1 MNDSLNCNEIRALLV
16 LFVGDDLDAAENAR
30 VARHLAECGPC
41 RAEQARWMEN
51 RARLA
56 TLRDATKFS
65 GPSVW
70 SDVRAELVREG
81 RIGSPLVERAEPT
94 RPAAW
99 RRLSWVPLAAAAAVL
114 VAVGLFALFDRSD
127 TASPKLP
134 GENIAEPT
142 PRAEADLQPP
152 PELRSAPELLPG
164 SEVQLANS
172 PLRKAGVGDQAL
184 IFSAESIDG
193 QLSRSRHG
201 SQNNPALNLAG
212 DEQIR

>member
-81 RIGSPLVERAEPT
+81 RIGSPRVERTQPI

-99 RRLSWVPLAAAAAVL
+99 QRLSWVPLAAAAAVV
-114 VAVGLFALFDRSD
+114 VAVGLFALLDRSD
-127 TASPKLP
+127 STSPKLP
-134 GENIAEPT
+134 GENVAEPT
-142 PRAEADLQPP
+142 PHAE
-152 PELRSAPELLPG
+152 PEPRSTP
-164 SEVQLANS
+164 EVQLANS

-193 QLSRSRHG
+193 QLLRARHG

-212 DEQIR
+212 DEQLR